1 VIARLR
7 GIIVEK
13 EPNAAVVDVGG
24 VGYALTIPISTFGS
38 LPNVGDEATF
48 HVHTHVREDALALF
62 GFLTTTEREIFEKLI
77 SVNGVGPRLAVTV
90 LSGLPTAGLLTAIR
104 SADVNTSLTKIPGV
118 GRKTGERIILELR
131 EKLGAMEGTSEGGV
145 HSTMSGLERDVI
157 SAMVN
162 LGCSADAA
170 SAAVKKAQE
179 DGTGTEFEPLFRKAL
194 SLVRR

>member
-1 VIARLR
+1 MIAHLR
-7 GIIVEK
+7 GIILEK
-13 EPNAAVVDVGG
+13 QPNAAVVDVGG

-38 LPNVGDEATF
+38 LPNVGNEAAF

-90 LSGLPTAGLLTAIR
+90 LSGLPTADLLTSIR
-104 SADVNTSLTKIPGV
+104 SGDVTTLTKIPGV

-131 EKLGAMEGTSEGGV
+131 EKLGAMEGASEGGV
-145 HSTMSGLERDVI
+145 HAAMSELERDVI

-170 SAAVKKAQE
+170 GAAVKKAQE
-179 DGTGTEFEPLFRKAL
+179 AATGTEFEPLFRKAL

>member
-7 GIIVEK
+7 GIIIEK

-62 GFLTTTEREIFEKLI
+62 GFLTITEREIFEKLI

-90 LSGLPTAGLLTAIR
+90 LSGLPTAELLTAIS
-104 SADVNTSLTKIPGV
+104 SADVNTLTKIPGV

-145 HSTMSGLERDVI
+145 HSAMSGLERDVI

>member
-1 VIARLR
+1 MIAHLR
-7 GIIVEK
+7 GIVLEK
-13 EPNAAVVDVGG
+13 HPNAAVIDVGG
-24 VGYALTIPISTFGS
+24 VGYAVTIPVSTFSNLPDAGAEAS
-38 LPNVGDEATF
+38 L

-62 GFLTTTEREIFEKLI
+62 GFLTTAEREIFERLI

-90 LSGLPTAGLLTAIR
+90 LSGLPTEELLTAIR
-104 SADVNTSLTKIPGV
+104 SGDVKTLVRIPGV

-131 EKLGAMEGTSEGGV
+131 EKLGALEDAETSATGTP
-145 HSTMSGLERDVI
+145 TSGLEDDVI

-170 SAAVKKAQE
+170 GVAVKKARE
-179 DGTGTEFEPLFRKAL
+179 EGVSEEFEPLFRKAL

>member
-7 GIIVEK
+7 GIILEK
-13 EPNAAVVDVGG
+13 QPNAAVLDVGG
-24 VGYALTIPISTFGS
+24 VGYALTIPISTFS
-38 LPNVGDEATF
+38 NLPNVGDEAAF

-62 GFLTTTEREIFEKLI
+62 GFLTATERELFEKLI

-90 LSGLPTAGLLTAIR
+90 LSGLPTAELLTAIR
-104 SADVNTSLTKIPGV
+104 SGDVTTLTKIPGV

-131 EKLGAMEGTSEGGV
+131 EKLGAMEGAAESGV
-145 HSTMSGLERDVI
+145 LSARSGLEHDVI

-162 LGCSADAA
+162 LGCSTDAA
-170 SAAVKKAQE
+170 GAAVKKAQQ
-179 DGTGTEFEPLFRKAL
+179 DGVAAEFEPLFRKAL

>member
-1 VIARLR
+1 MIAHLR
-7 GIIVEK
+7 GIILVK
-13 EPNAAVVDVGG
+13 QPNAAVVDVGG
-24 VGYALTIPISTFGS
+24 VGYALTIPISTFSS
-38 LPNVGDEATF
+38 LPDVGDEATF
-48 HVHTHVREDALALF
+48 QVHTHVREDALALF

-90 LSGLPTAGLLTAIR
+90 LSGLPTAELLTAIR
-104 SADVNTSLTKIPGV
+104 TGDVNTLTKIPGV

-131 EKLGAMEGTSEGGV
+131 EKLGAAEGAAEGGV
-145 HSTMSGLERDVI
+145 QSAMSGLEHDVI

-170 SAAVKKAQE
+170 GAAVRKAQQ
-179 DGTGTEFEPLFRKAL
+179 DGIDAEFEPLFRKAL